1 MSSEAGEISGAE
13 QAEGG
18 KDVHESIVK
27 TSASARFDEVVM
39 GTRKVSLD
47 DLRKIRRFAAEK
59 GERVDRM
66 LVELGFLS
74 EDDLLPVMAEFHGV
88 RLGEASEIPD
98 SPPAI
103 GKLSV
108 DFMRSARI
116 LPVKVADGV
125 VELAMADPGDGSI
138 VENVELVTGL
148 RVLPVLVRARDLL
161 ERFDTIFGQTENTG
175 EGDENGVE
183 IMQDDEEDV
192 EHLRDM
198 ASEAPV
204 IRLVNQILSRAVEQR
219 SSDIHVE
226 PFENELRVRYRI
238 DGVLHDVDPPPR
250 SMTAA
255 VISRLKLM
263 AKLNIA
269 ERRLPQDGRIKVR
282 LVGREIDLR
291 VSSLPTLYGE
301 SVVLRILDRS
311 SIVVDLLKLGMPDE
325 TLAGFSHMIGQPH
338 GLLLVT
344 GPTGSGKTTTLYGA
358 LDKINSPDK
367 KIITIEDPVEYQLR
381 GVNQIHVRSKIG
393 LTFAAGLRSIV
404 RQDPD
409 VIMVG
414 EIRDAETAE
423 IAIQAALTGH
433 LVLAT
438 LHTNDAPGAISRLLD
453 MGVEDY
459 LLASSLLGVLAQR
472 LVRNICP
479 ACRRPLEPTAELLHE
494 VHGANEA
501 DVTIYAEVGCK
512 ECSETGFHGRSGI
525 YELLDVQEAV
535 RKMILERKPADQIKA
550 VAVQLGMRTLRD
562 DGWRKVRAGTT
573 TVAEVLRVTQDE

>member
-1 MSSEAGEISGAE
+1 MSTEAADATGAD
-13 QAEGG
+13 QAEP
-18 KDVHESIVK
+18 VHDGHEPAARA
-27 TSASARFDEVVM
+27 SASARFDEVVL
-39 GTRKVSLD
+39 GSGKVSLD
-47 DLRKIRRFAAEK
+47 DMRKIRRFAAEK

-88 RLGEASEIPD
+88 RLGEASDIPD
-98 SPPAI
+98 SPPEI
-103 GKLSV
+103 EKLSV
-108 DFMRSARI
+108 EFMRSARI
-116 LPVKVADGV
+116 LPVKVADGT
-125 VELAMADPGDGSI
+125 VELAMADPGDGSV

-148 RVLPVLVRARDLL
+148 KVVPVLIRARDLL
-161 ERFDTIFGQTENTG
+161 ERFDSIFGQTENAG
-175 EGDENGVE
+175 DGDESGVE
-183 IMQDDEEDV
+183 LMQDDEEDV

-238 DGVLHDVDPPPR
+238 DGVLHDIDPPPR

-325 TLAGFSHMIGQPH
+325 TLAAFSHMIDQPH

-381 GVNQIHVRSKIG
+381 GVNQIHVRAQIG

-479 ACRRPLEPTAELLHE
+479 SSRLPVQATAELLRE
-494 VHGANEA
+494 VHGVDQA
-501 DVTIYAEVGCK
+501 DVTVYEEVGCK

-525 YELLDVQEAV
+525 YELLDVEEAV

-550 VAVQLGMRTLRD
+550 VAVGLGMRTLRD